1 MVQVVLHPFD
11 PDESP
16 LSHSSEACFLPSPHT
31 ISQLSLLEDGDLPSV
46 MHRVHVSATDGDP
59 PEQLYPSSIVQVAL
73 QPSKLDVSPS
83 SHSSVLCFRPSPHIA
98 SQVDLSA
105 LCFLPSADQSVQV
118 STEDIVPPE
127 QAKFV
132 SIIHKTSHP
141 SPGVVS
147 PSSHCSVL
155 CFMLS
160 PHLASQLYLS
170 AL

>member
-1 MVQVVLHPFD
+1 MALQPFN
-11 PDESP
+11 PDKSP

-31 ISQLSLLEDGDLPSV
+31 ISQLCLLEEGDLPSV
-46 MHRVHVSATDGDP
+46 IHKVHVSAKDGDP

-73 QPSKLDVSPS
+73 QPSKLEVSPS
-83 SHSSVLCFRPSPHIA
+83 SHSSVLCLRPSPHVA
-98 SQVDLSA
+98 SQVALSE

-118 STEDIVPPE
+118 SAEDIVPPE

-132 SIIHKTSHP
+132 SIIHEASHP